1 MLKQVLAILAISTA
15 ALVAA
20 TNTNKPAEEKVVPAD
35 TKAAPAADAK
45 TTAPAASSEVREEAV
60 KKVETTE
67 KK

>member
-20 TNTNKPAEEKVVPAD
+20 TNTDKPAEEKVVPD
-35 TKAAPAADAK
+35 TKAAPAADAR
-45 TTAPAASSEVREEAV
+45 TTAPAASSEVKEEAV
-60 KKVETTE
+60 KKVETKE